1 MHRWMIIA
9 IVALALG
16 CPRGGNTT
24 PEQITIESIRA
35 HAAEHP
41 NDPRAQR
48 ALAEGELLRA
58 DGDPARAQAAID
70 NALRLAPDDP
80 ALYLLRGLE
89 AYTHGRPADALEA
102 FLVSLEKA
110 PGDADENAIVA
121 EVASAGVEELTHVA
135 PDFPT
140 IVNARLAPLVER
152 LAPAARQT
160 AADVLMELAYRRGD
174 MDAVRAH
181 ADTAGCMR
189 TWKAAGPFGP
199 RELLGFDEEGHPAM
213 AVGPMADSYDL
224 GFGRGVRPTR
234 ELEARGCAVHLG
246 SGPILT
252 GGTTYVEG
260 RLDLETGG
268 RFTVRVETP
277 NAVEV
282 HVDGERL
289 ARLDH
294 RREPL
299 RRVTF
304 HPVEL
309 QAGSHEV
316 SVKITTRHPNPI
328 LAVSVVPAGRTEP
341 PTELDAYT
349 SYVRAA
355 AQFARGNTIDA
366 RDSLRG
372 AGDGPGSPVV
382 RSLQAAV
389 ALANPLV
396 TDDMRRDNARRLLRG
411 IMERDDRAWF
421 PVLQIARL
429 KAAEGRDQEAIADL
443 RAALGRWPELS
454 TVQLSLLE
462 LLLGRGWDAE
472 ADTHIARAL
481 ELSPGA
487 CPPINAALAN
497 ARRRDRIADIDRY
510 VEAAMECDARN
521 SERFQLLILARR
533 WDEAAEELSRLA
545 SLEPAQARQ
554 RLIPSEL
561 DVAEGRAD
569 TDAILALLNEL
580 RDLSPLADTV
590 RLAIADRQ
598 LARGQRQAALSTL
611 SEALEQEPA
620 SMADLRRIRTALGGE
635 FELEG
640 HRVDGA
646 EVIRAFEASGR
657 TYEEPQVLVFDYTV
671 VRVFPDMS
679 SIALTHQIYKLQ
691 SEEAVDEQG
700 EFEPP
705 PGSTMLKLQTI
716 KPDGRVLEPD
726 LIEGKETISLP
737 NLAVGD
743 YVEQEYLRVL
753 DPPTGIPGGLLGDR
767 FYFASFEL
775 PFDRSELVVLLPEG
789 MDVTVDPRGQAPQT
803 QRSTRDGHTMLR
815 WAVTQSE
822 PLVQEPASVAAR
834 EFIPSINWGV
844 NATWAGFLGGLRDV
858 LADRNVVDRQ
868 ARRLAHEI
876 VGNASSDHEKARRI
890 YYWLLENVEN
900 NNDVFGQAAAMI
912 AGRTGNRARA
922 LHYMLGLVDVQSS
935 LVLGRGFGN
944 DQTES
949 ELADEDTY
957 SNLIVRLASNGGD
970 DVFLQ
975 PTSRGIPFGY
985 ISPVLRGQ
993 DALVLTASDPSS
1005 AQRIVL
1011 PPAAE
1016 GEDSRRIDVTADV
1029 AADGSA
1035 TVEVVETFRGHE
1047 AIQWRDDLEGVP
1059 EAMIEQRFEEAYVAR
1074 ILNGATLEEL
1084 RITGREQPE
1093 EPFVLRY
1100 TARVPALARSD
1111 GGVLTLPSVFP
1122 TMLTPRFARVD
1133 SRTTD
1138 QMVGP
1143 PVNLTVS
1150 LRVRTPE
1157 GAPRTAMQPVS
1168 LERNGASFTMRAR
1181 RDGDYLRIDRNL
1193 KVPLTRIP
1201 AQQYPAWATFCRAVD
1216 QAEARELP
1224 LR

>member
-1 MHRWMIIA
+1 MMRVLIS
-9 IVALALG
+9 ALLVVALG
-16 CPRGGNTT
+16 CPRNSNTT
-24 PEQITIESIRA
+24 PNEITIESIRE
-35 HAAEHP
+35 HAADNP

-48 ALAEGELLRA
+48 QLAEGELLRA
-58 DGDPARAQAAID
+58 DGDPARAKAAIE
-70 NALRLAPDDP
+70 NALRLAPDDG
-80 ALYLLRGLE
+80 ALHVLMGLE
-89 AYTHGRPADALEA
+89 AYTHGEPARSLESFLVALEK
-102 FLVSLEKA
+102 S
-110 PGDADENAIVA
+110 PGDQGENAIVS
-121 EVASAGVEELTHVA
+121 EVAAAGVEELTHVA
-135 PDFPT
+135 PNFPT
-140 IVNARLAPLVER
+140 IVSQRLTPLVER
-152 LAPAARQT
+152 MAPAARQT
-160 AADVLMELAYRRGD
+160 SSDVLMELAYRRGD
-174 MDAVRAH
+174 MDGVRA
-181 ADTAGCMR
+181 AAAAAGCIR
-189 TWKAAGPFGP
+189 NWKAAGPFGP
-199 RELLGFDEEGHPAM
+199 RDLLGFDTNDHPAM
-213 AVGPMADSYDL
+213 ATGPMAESYDL
-224 GFGRGVRPTR
+224 GFGRGTRPTR

-246 SGPILT
+246 SGPIQS

-260 RLDLETGG
+260 QLELESAG
-268 RFTVRVETP
+268 RYVVRVETP
-277 NAVEV
+277 NSVEV
-282 HVDGERL
+282 HVDGESI

-294 RREPL
+294 RRQPL

-304 HPVEL
+304 HEVEL
-309 QAGSHEV
+309 GAGSHEV

-328 LAVSVVPAGRTEP
+328 LALSVVPAGRTEV
-341 PTELDAYT
+341 PTELDPYT

-389 ALANPLV
+389 ALADPLV
-396 TDDMRRDNARRLLRG
+396 TSDMRRDNARRLLRG

-429 KAAEGRDQEAIADL
+429 KAAEGRDQEAITDL
-443 RAALGRWPELS
+443 RAALDRWPELS

-462 LLLGRGWDAE
+462 LLLARGWDAGAE
-472 ADTHIARAL
+472 SHIARAL
-481 ELSPGA
+481 EQTPGA

-521 SERFQLLILARR
+521 SERFQLHVRARR
-533 WDEAAEELSRLA
+533 WAEAATELERLA
-545 SLEPAQARQ
+545 ALEPSQARQ
-554 RLIPSEL
+554 RLIPSQL
-561 DVAEGRAD
+561 DLAEGRAD
-569 TDAILALLNEL
+569 TDGIVALLNEL
-580 RDLSPLADTV
+580 RDLSPRADTV

-598 LARGQRQAALSTL
+598 LARGQRQAALRTL
-611 SEALEQEPA
+611 SDALEQEPA
-620 SMADLRRIRTALGGE
+620 SMADLRRIRTALGGG

-640 HRVDGA
+640 HRVNGA
-646 EVIRAFEASGR
+646 EVIEAFEESGR
-657 TYEEPQVLVFDYTV
+657 SYEEPQVLVFDYTV

-679 SIALTHQIYKLQ
+679 SVALTHQIYKLQ
-691 SEEAVDEQG
+691 SEEAVDAQG
-700 EFEPP
+700 EFAP
-705 PGSTMLKLQTI
+705 PGGATMLKLQTI

-743 YVEQEYLRVL
+743 YVEQEFVRVL
-753 DPPTGIPGGLLGDR
+753 DPPSGIPGGVLGDR

-789 MDVTVDPRGQAPQT
+789 MDVTVDPRGNAPET
-803 QRSTRDGHTMLR
+803 ERSTRDGMTMLR
-815 WAVTQSE
+815 WAVTQSS

-844 NATWAGFLGGLRDV
+844 NASWSGFLGGLRDV
-858 LADRNVVDRQ
+858 LADRNVVDREAQ
-868 ARRLAHEI
+868 RLATEI
-876 VGNASSDHEKARRI
+876 VGNATSDNEKARRI

-922 LHYMLGLVDVQSS
+922 LHYLLTLAGVESS

-957 SNLIVRLASNGGD
+957 SNLVVRLGSG

-985 ISPVLRGQ
+985 ISPALRGQ
-993 DALVLTASDPSS
+993 DALVLAPTPDPTSVE
-1005 AQRIVL
+1005 RITL
-1011 PPAAE
+1011 PAASE
-1016 GEDSRRIDVTADV
+1016 GEDSRVIEITADV

-1035 TVEVVETFRGHE
+1035 TVEVIETFRGHQ

-1059 EAMIEQRFEEAYVAR
+1059 EALIEQRFEEAYVAR

-1100 TARVPALARSD
+1100 TARVRALARSD
-1111 GGVLTLPSVFP
+1111 GGVLTLPSIFP

-1133 SRTTD
+1133 SRTTN
-1138 QMVGP
+1138 QIVGP
-1143 PVNLTVS
+1143 PVNLRVS
-1150 LRVRTPE
+1150 VRVRTPD
-1157 GAPRTAMQPVS
+1157 GAPRTAMRPVS
-1168 LERNGASFTMRAR
+1168 LERNGASFTMQAR
-1181 RDGDYLRIDRNL
+1181 RDGDYLRIERNL
-1193 KVPLTRIP
+1193 KVPLTRI
-1201 AQQYPAWATFCRAVD
+1201 AAAEYPAWATFCRAVD
-1216 QAEARELP
+1216 QAEAREIQ

>member
-1 MHRWMIIA
+1 MRSLVIA
-9 IVALALG
+9 LLVIALG
-16 CPRGGNTT
+16 CPRNSNTT
-24 PEQITIESIRA
+24 PDEITIESIRE
-35 HAAEHP
+35 HAADHP

-58 DGDPARAQAAID
+58 DGDPARAKAAIE
-70 NALRLAPDDP
+70 NAMRLAPDDP
-80 ALYLLRGLE
+80 ALHLLMGLE
-89 AYTHGRPADALEA
+89 AYTHGEPARALDA
-102 FLVSLEKA
+102 FLTAVAKA
-110 PGDADENAIVA
+110 PGSQGENAIVS
-121 EVASAGVEELTHVA
+121 EVATAGVEELTHVA
-135 PDFPT
+135 PNFPT
-140 IVNARLAPLVER
+140 IVNERLAPLVEG

-160 AADVLMELAYRRGD
+160 ASDVLMELAYRRGD

-181 ADTAGCMR
+181 ASTAGCLR
-189 TWKAAGPFGP
+189 EWRAAGPFGP
-199 RELLGFDEEGHPAM
+199 RELLGFDQQNHPAM
-213 AVGPMADSYDL
+213 ATGPMAESYDL
-224 GFGRGVRPTR
+224 GYGRGVRPTR
-234 ELEARGCAVHLG
+234 TLEARGCAVHLG
-246 SGPILT
+246 SGPIQA

-260 RLDLETGG
+260 QLELAQGG
-268 RFTVRVETP
+268 SFVVRVETP
-277 NAVEV
+277 NSVEV
-282 HVDGERL
+282 HIDGERL

-294 RREPL
+294 RRQPL

-304 HPVEL
+304 HEVDL
-309 QAGSHEV
+309 TAGTHEV

-328 LAVSVVPAGRTEP
+328 LAVSVMPAGRTEVP
-341 PTELDAYT
+341 SDLDPYNT
-349 SYVRAA
+349 YVRAA
-355 AQFARGNTIDA
+355 AEFARGNTIDA

-372 AGDGPGSPVV
+372 SGDGPGSPVV

-389 ALANPLV
+389 ALADPLV
-396 TDDMRRDNARRLLRG
+396 TNDMRRDNARRLLRG

-443 RAALGRWPELS
+443 RAALQRWPELS

-462 LLLGRGWDAE
+462 LLLARGWDAQAE
-472 ADTHIARAL
+472 EHIARAL
-481 ELSPGA
+481 ELSPGT

-497 ARRRDRIADIDRY
+497 ARRRDRIEDIDRY
-510 VEAAMECDARN
+510 VEAAMECDARS
-521 SERFQLLILARR
+521 SERYQLFVRARR
-533 WDEAAEELSRLA
+533 WEDAANELQRLTT
-545 SLEPAQARQ
+545 LEPAQARQ
-554 RLIPSEL
+554 RLIPSQL

-580 RDLSPLADTV
+580 RDLSPQADTV

-598 LARGQRQAALSTL
+598 LARGQRQAALQTL
-611 SEALEQEPA
+611 SDALEQEPA

-640 HRVDGA
+640 YRVDGA
-646 EVIRAFEASGR
+646 EVIAAFEASER
-657 TYEEPQVLVFDYTV
+657 AYEEPQVLVFDYTV

-691 SEEAVDEQG
+691 SEEAVDGQG
-700 EFEPP
+700 EFSPP
-705 PGSTMLKLQTI
+705 PGATMLKLQTI
-716 KPDGRVLEPD
+716 KPDGRILEPD

-753 DPPTGIPGGLLGDR
+753 DPPSGIPGGLLGDR

-789 MDVTVDPRGQAPQT
+789 MDVTVDPRGPAPET
-803 QRSTRDGHTMLR
+803 ERRTVDGHTLLR

-844 NATWAGFLGGLRDV
+844 NATWGGFLGGLRDV
-858 LADRNVVDRQ
+858 LADRNVVDRVAQ
-868 ARRLAHEI
+868 RLATEI
-876 VGNASSDHEKARRI
+876 IGNASSGNEKARRI

-922 LHYMLGLVDVQSS
+922 LHYMLGLVGVRSQ

-949 ELADEDTY
+949 ELADEETY
-957 SNLIVRLASNGGD
+957 SNLIVRLGETNTY
-970 DVFLQ
+970 LQ

-985 ISPVLRGQ
+985 ISPALRGQ
-993 DALVLTASDPSS
+993 DALVLAPVSDTSS
-1005 AQRIVL
+1005 VERL
-1011 PPAAE
+1011 TLPAASE
-1016 GEDSRRIDVTADV
+1016 GTDSRSIDITADV

-1100 TARVPALARSD
+1100 TARVRALARSD
-1111 GGVLTLPSVFP
+1111 GGVLTLPSVYP
-1122 TMLTPRFARVD
+1122 TMMTPRFARVD
-1133 SRTTD
+1133 SRTTA
-1138 QMVGP
+1138 QIVGP
-1143 PVNLTVS
+1143 PMNMSVS
-1150 LRVRTPE
+1150 LHVRTPD

-1181 RDGDYLRIDRNL
+1181 REGDYLHIERNL
-1193 KVPLTRIP
+1193 KVPLMRVS
-1201 AQQYPAWATFCRAVD
+1201 ASDYPAWAAFARAVD
-1216 QAEARELP
+1216 QAEAREIP